1 MEGRALRSIHSL
13 ASWRWCLVAVFAV
26 GCAHSGAGRDEAPA
40 TAAESS
46 SEAPHTH
53 SEAERA
59 QARVLAKKIFGPESE
74 AARKRKEEKVRR
86 LMALTG
92 AEDTGKQ
99 MLDIMTGHFAQMPHI
114 PKGFMEKF
122 REVAEQESIVDLLV
136 PVYMKHLSEE
146 DLDAA
151 IAFHESP
158 AGKRFLA
165 AQPQLM
171 QEAKEIGEQWGVGLA
186 EKTLRALA
194 EDERRHQ
201 MQPTSHEGQQL

>member
-1 MEGRALRSIHSL
+1 VEGRALRSIHSL
-13 ASWRWCLVAVFAV
+13 ASWRWCLVAVLAV
-26 GCAHSGAGRDEAPA
+26 GCAHSSAGTSEAPA
-40 TAAESS
+40 T
-46 SEAPHTH
+46 HTH

-59 QARVLAKKIFGPESE
+59 QARALAKKIFGPESE
-74 AARKRKEEKVRR
+74 AARKRKEEKVRK

-99 MLDIMTGHFAQMPHI
+99 MLDIMTGHFEQMPHI
-114 PKGFMEKF
+114 PKGFTEKF

-151 IAFHESP
+151 ITFHESP

-165 AQPQLM
+165 AQPLLL
-171 QEAKEIGEQWGVGLA
+171 QEAKEVGEKWGVSLA

-194 EDERRHQ
+194 EEERKHQ
-201 MQPTSHEGQQL
+201 LQSTSHEAQQL